1 MSDYTEKNSNLI
13 PQIDIPCFAWNS
25 QAEQGLL
32 FFKAKSL
39 DTNDFYDLI
48 EWSKSG
54 GYQGSVILFFDFGSG
69 KVFKPFAKKRNVIYS
84 NPVYAEG
91 FYYFLQGDYDEKKIS
106 LYHYIPGKL
115 LEKETELST
124 EEVSLYNL
132 CIIGNPVHIISQ
144 EDTFVCYYPEKI
156 SFPITG
162 HESALFIEDEK
173 IYFESWVEE
182 GWNDKNDCATDNY
195 DLYHKVIV
203 KDFSGNTLSE
213 EVGDLYQAA
222 DGTWWIA

>member
-1 MSDYTEKNSNLI
+1 MIKRLQEVSGKYIEKI
-13 PQIDIPCFAWNS
+13 IGQDRFAYAHS
-25 QAEQGLL
+25 
-32 FFKAKSL
+32 
-39 DTNDFYDLI
+39 DTNDFYNLI
-48 EWSKSG
+48 EQSKSG
-54 GYQGSVILFFDFGSG
+54 GYQGSVILFFDFESG

-195 DLYHKVIV
+195 DLYYKVIV

>member
-1 MSDYTEKNSNLI
+1 MIKRLQEVSGKYIEKIIGQNR
-13 PQIDIPCFAWNS
+13 FAYAHS
-25 QAEQGLL
+25 
-32 FFKAKSL
+32 

-54 GYQGSVILFFDFGSG
+54 GYQGSVILFFDFWSG

>member
-1 MSDYTEKNSNLI
+1 MIKRLQEVSGIYIEKI
-13 PQIDIPCFAWNS
+13 IGQDRFAYAHS
-25 QAEQGLL
+25 
-32 FFKAKSL
+32 

-54 GYQGSVILFFDFGSG
+54 GYQGSVILFFDFESG

-195 DLYHKVIV
+195 DLYYKVIV

>member
-1 MSDYTEKNSNLI
+1 MIKRLQEVSGKYIEKI
-13 PQIDIPCFAWNS
+13 IGQDRFAYAHS
-25 QAEQGLL
+25 
-32 FFKAKSL
+32 

-54 GYQGSVILFFDFGSG
+54 GYQGSVILFFDIESG

-84 NPVYAEG
+84 NPVYADG

-106 LYHYIPGKL
+106 LYRYIPGKL

-222 DGTWWIA
+222 DGTW